1 MRDGLASRVII
12 FVACAAALV
21 GRASGQFQLEPVA
34 SGLDTPVFVTS
45 ADGEPDR
52 LFVVEKVGRVRLI
65 VDGVV
70 DPTPVLDISGRIT
83 SDGSRGLLG
92 MALAPDFAS
101 TGRFYVN
108 YTVRDASDQLRSFIS
123 SFVWDGVNPA
133 PDSSEQNL
141 LTIDQPRTDHN
152 GGWLAFGPDGM
163 LYAALGDGGGPN
175 DVDDLSSDLGSLLG
189 KVLRLDVSTPGVVQ
203 IPADNPFVGVPGA
216 REEIWA
222 YGLRHPWR
230 NSFDRATGDLYLADV
245 GQNGFEEVNVVP
257 AGSGGGQHFGWRC
270 REGFVENPVYAGC
283 TPLPPTGFTDPV
295 YVYPLGIDRCSITGG
310 YVYRGC
316 AAPELDGLYVFGD
329 YCTGEIVALDVSS
342 GVETPVATMP
352 AASLVSF
359 GEDSDGELFAVSI
372 FGEVLR
378 ITSDSATD
386 DNGNGIVDSCE
397 VCTADTNGDGMLTP
411 ADFNGWILAFNA
423 QSAACDQNGDGA
435 CTPADFNGWI
445 LNYNAGC

>member
-1 MRDGLASRVII
+1 MRMRAGIGVLGAV
-12 FVACAAALV
+12 AAA
-21 GRASGQFQLEPVA
+21 GFASGQFSLEPVA
-34 SGLDTPVFVTS
+34 SGFDAPVFVTVS
-45 ADGEPDR
+45 EDDPSR
-52 LFVVEKVGRVRLI
+52 LFVVEKIGRVRL
-65 VDGVV
+65 VENGVV

-92 MALAPDFAS
+92 LALAGDFAS
-101 TGRFYVN
+101 SGRFYVN
-108 YTVRDASDQLRSFIS
+108 YTVRDATDQLRTFIS
-123 SFVWDGVNPA
+123 SFVWDGVNAA
-133 PDSSEQNL
+133 PDSGETNL
-141 LTIDQPRTDHN
+141 LTIEQPRGDHN

-175 DVDDLSSDLGSLLG
+175 DVDDLASDLGSLLG
-189 KVLRLDVSTPGVVQ
+189 KVLRLDVSSPGGSL
-203 IPADNPFVGVPGA
+203 IPADNPFVGVAGA
-216 REEIWA
+216 REEIWL

-230 NSFDRATGDLYLADV
+230 NSFDRETGDLYLADV
-245 GQNGFEEVNVVP
+245 GQNGFEEVNVAP

-295 YVYPLGIDRCSITGG
+295 YVYSLAGPRCSITGG

-316 AAPELDGLYVFGD
+316 AVPELSGQYVFGD
-329 YCTGEIVALDVSS
+329 YCTGEIVALDVST
-342 GVETPVATMP
+342 GAETPIAMMP

-359 GEDSDGELFAVSI
+359 GEDTEGELFAVSI
-372 FGEVLR
+372 FGEILR
-378 ITSDSATD
+378 ITSDAATD

-397 VCTADTNGDGMLTP
+397 ICVADTNGDGMLTP
-411 ADFNGWILAFNA
+411 ADFNGWILAYNNH
-423 QSAACDQNGDGA
+423 SAACDQNGDGA